1 MCEAGDMKK
10 DKAQD
15 LPGNVCSSMG
25 SGITTGQRLWTRLAG
40 DRDHTRESS
49 WVGTEGY
56 VSGQVEKRGNVPE
69 GRNSMTQSSDMRSL
83 PPGL

>member
-1 MCEAGDMKK
+1 MKK

-25 SGITTGQRLWTRLAG
+25 SGITTGQRLVTCLAG

-49 WVGTEGY
+49 WVGGRGTFC
-56 VSGQVEKRGNVPE
+56 QVEEKRSRRGEQHDPKLRYE
-69 GRNSMTQSSDMRSL
+69 IFPRGCEKQ
-83 PPGL
+83 